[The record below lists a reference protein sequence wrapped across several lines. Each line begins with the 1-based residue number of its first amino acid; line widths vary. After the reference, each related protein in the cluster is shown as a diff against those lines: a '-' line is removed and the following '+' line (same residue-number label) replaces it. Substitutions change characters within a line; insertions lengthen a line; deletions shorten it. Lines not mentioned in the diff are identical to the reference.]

1 MKALKNLG
9 DTVVKSG
16 AWKKLADPS
25 ASRGKTEWPK
35 SKADLEKIGVRLD
48 YDGPVDQ
55 NGVTYHKYQC
65 QPNAGKVPS
74 SIKDWREANG
84 GTHAV
89 MTSIYVKKGANKEEV
104 QAAIDQG
111 VKKVSGT

>member
-9 DTVVKSG
+9 DTVVRSG

-25 ASRGKTEWPK
+25 ASRGNTEWPK

-48 YDGPVDQ
+48 YDGQ
-55 NGVTYHKYQC
+55 ITQGGTIYHKYQC
-65 QPNAGKVPS
+65 QPNAGKIPS
-74 SIKDWREANG
+74 SIKDWRESHG

-89 MTSIYVKKGANKEEV
+89 MASIYVKKDGSKEEV
-104 QAAIDQG
+104 KAAIDEG
-111 VKKVSGT
+111 VKRISGA

>member
-16 AWKKLADPS
+16 AWKKLANPS

-48 YDGPVDQ
+48 YDGQ
-55 NGVTYHKYQC
+55 VTQSGIAYHKYQC

-84 GTHAV
+84 GSHAV
-89 MTSIYVKKGANKEEV
+89 MASIYVKKDGTREEV
-104 QAAIDQG
+104 KAAIDQG
-111 VKKVSGT
+111 VKKVSGA

>member
-1 MKALKNLG
+1 MKALINLG

-16 AWKKLADPS
+16 AWKKLVNPS

-48 YDGPVDQ
+48 YDGQVIQ
-55 NGVTYHKYQC
+55 EGVTYHKYQC

-74 SIKDWREANG
+74 SIKDWRESNG

-89 MTSIYVKKGANKEEV
+89 MASVYVKKDGTKEEV
-104 QAAIDQG
+104 QAAIDQA